1 ACGRRRELPSRALA
15 SSRAAHG
22 RGDRGLRGPWSRRA
36 TGDPPRDPARRDDA
50 DDHLRRPAAHDRARP
65 GQRPGRPRRTG
76 VAPSRPDR
84 RPAGHA
90 HPVRRREHRRL
101 VLQRRA
107 GRFGRP
113 GNGRPDPDRDDVP
126 AHRGARRGRA
136 TGRRHGRGGRTRL
149 MDPFLLTVW
158 IVRLL
163 FLGLLYLFL
172 FRIAPALVGDL
183 RAAAREPGAELG
195 RLVVVAPP
203 SGEPAEGTSL
213 ALDAIATIGRDV
225 NNAVV
230 VEAQFVSA
238 EHAILTFRGR
248 AWYVEDL
255 GSTNGTF
262 VNGSP
267 VEGVAPIGFG
277 DVVQIGQV

>member
-1 ACGRRRELPSRALA
+1 
-15 SSRAAHG
+15 
-22 RGDRGLRGPWSRRA
+22 
-36 TGDPPRDPARRDDA
+36 
-50 DDHLRRPAAHDRARP
+50 
-65 GQRPGRPRRTG
+65 
-76 VAPSRPDR
+76 
-84 RPAGHA
+84 
-90 HPVRRREHRRL
+90 
-101 VLQRRA
+101 
-107 GRFGRP
+107 
-113 GNGRPDPDRDDVP
+113 
-126 AHRGARRGRA
+126 
-136 TGRRHGRGGRTRL
+136 

-172 FRIAPALVGDL
+172 FRIARALLGDL

-195 RLVVVAPP
+195 RLVVVASP
-203 SGEPAEGTSL
+203 SGEPPEGTSL

-225 NNAVV
+225 NNAIV
-230 VEAQFVSA
+230 VEDQFVSA

-277 DVVQIGQV
+277 DVVQVGQVRLRLERPRSAGGRQ

>member
-1 ACGRRRELPSRALA
+1 
-15 SSRAAHG
+15 
-22 RGDRGLRGPWSRRA
+22 
-36 TGDPPRDPARRDDA
+36 
-50 DDHLRRPAAHDRARP
+50 
-65 GQRPGRPRRTG
+65 
-76 VAPSRPDR
+76 
-84 RPAGHA
+84 
-90 HPVRRREHRRL
+90 
-101 VLQRRA
+101 
-107 GRFGRP
+107 
-113 GNGRPDPDRDDVP
+113 
-126 AHRGARRGRA
+126 
-136 TGRRHGRGGRTRL
+136 

-172 FRIAPALVGDL
+172 FRIARALLGDL

-195 RLVVVAPP
+195 RLVVVASPA
-203 SGEPAEGTSL
+203 GEPPEGTSL

-225 NNAVV
+225 NNAIV
-230 VEAQFVSA
+230 VEDQFVSA

-267 VEGVAPIGFG
+267 VEGVAPLGFG
-277 DVVQIGQV
+277 DVVQVGQVRLRLERPRSAAGRQ